1 MLKTYYRFIVGIFLT
16 ATAVW
21 NSGCNIINPSEPVAT
36 HVRIDS
42 FSFENGAR
50 HDIRY
55 AWVYYNNNPVGAFDL
70 PATVP
75 IIASGKGTLQVAP
88 GIPINGRGE
97 RPVAYPFF
105 RIYTTELNYEPGK
118 VQTVSPTTG
127 YYDSVK
133 YTVISEF
140 EGGIT
145 KFAKY
150 FGTTTITTT
159 SVDSLKLDGTGTGL
173 VVLPSSADSSI
184 DSTRAP
190 FKVPEGAAFI
200 EFEYKSSVNLQVGI
214 RGLLG
219 NSLITD
225 IEGWGVLPS
234 PTWKKFY
241 VNITSFTNKYPGG
254 DYYFYIKTSVPSGQ
268 TSGKLLIDNI
278 RLVTF

>member
-16 ATAVW
+16 AIAVW
-21 NSGCNIINPSEPVAT
+21 NAGCNIINPSEPVAT

-75 IIASGKGTLQVAP
+75 IIASGKGTLQIAP
-88 GIPINGRGE
+88 GIPIDGRGE

-118 VQTVSPTTG
+118 IQTVSPTTG

-150 FGTTTITTT
+150 FGTTSITTT

-173 VVLPSSADSSI
+173 VLLQSPNDSSI

-200 EFEYKSSVNLQVGI
+200 EFEYKSSLNVQIGI
-214 RGLLG
+214 RGLLS
-219 NSLITD
+219 NVLITNID
-225 IEGWGVLPS
+225 ARGVYPS
-234 PTWKKFY
+234 ATWKKFY
-241 VNITSFTNKYPGG
+241 FNITGFINKQPGG
-254 DYYFYIKTSVPSGQ
+254 DYYFYIKTSVPPGQ